1 MEKMEKEINKATK
14 RHEKELQIAQ
24 KRIKKLL
31 ESNDY
36 LWECEGEKVSQF

>member
-1 MEKMEKEINKATK
+1 MEKTEKEVNKAIK
-14 RHEKELQIAQ
+14 RHEKELILAQ

-36 LWECEGEKVSQF
+36 LWECEGEKVR